1 LTRIVSPHHFG
12 EINVDQLR
20 ELPHFDV
27 YATGNED
34 VYKAMKINSISMNF
48 TCELV
53 PRYPDYAAS
62 DDKKFQKIKEKEIME
77 NE

>member
-1 LTRIVSPHHFG
+1 
-12 EINVDQLR
+12 
-20 ELPHFDV
+20 
-27 YATGNED
+27 
-34 VYKAMKINSISMNF
+34 MNF

-62 DDKKFQKIKEKEIME
+62 DDKKFQKIKEIME